1 MTMPLEKNKRE
12 VPFRSL
18 HNEILILQI
27 ETLAHWYARKK
38 SIFFHFVYNKIEEN
52 KNLPS
57 HFLTRTIIFYE
68 KFVSGL
74 DHLDLNQ
81 RIIIHSLKMRTFKVF
96 IVNVSKMCENAPMLF
111 GVRNN
116 STPFVHDN

>member
-38 SIFFHFVYNKIEEN
+38 SIFFHFVYNKMEEN
-52 KNLPS
+52 K
-57 HFLTRTIIFYE
+57 IF
-68 KFVSGL
+68 
-74 DHLDLNQ
+74 Q
-81 RIIIHSLKMRTFKVF
+81 ATF
-96 IVNVSKMCENAPMLF
+96 
-111 GVRNN
+111 
-116 STPFVHDN
+116 